1 MTASNAVA
9 DYYKFGMIRRCND
22 FSTNIQNIEFA
33 DAKKKDNMIG
43 QVKTIRAYT
52 YFNMNWQYGGV
63 PIIDSYETAEEA
75 QVPRNTEERGEKV
88 YLRRVGCCYPDVR

>member
-1 MTASNAVA
+1 
-9 DYYKFGMIRRCND
+9 
-22 FSTNIQNIEFA
+22 
-33 DAKKKDNMIG
+33 MIG

-75 QVPRNTEERGEKV
+75 QVPRNTEEEVEKV